1 MEGAAHD
8 VAAVAE
14 RDDLALLQ
22 HHCAE
27 SGRIACRYFGENP
40 QVWMKE
46 GDSPVSEA
54 DYAVDTYLQREL
66 VAARPLYGW
75 LSEETEDTPERTRRE
90 RVFVVDP
97 IDGTRGFLAGDR
109 RWCVSAAVVERQRP
123 VCGVLEVPVLGET
136 IAASAGNGA
145 WLLGK
150 HGERRSLQITDIAEH
165 SPLRIA
171 GPKVFMRHARDVFD
185 HSVEPARFVP
195 SLAYRI
201 AMVAMGRIDVAFA
214 RASARDWDLAAA
226 DIIAHEA
233 GVVLRGLE
241 GEVLTYNCPSTRHGV
256 LVACRPERLDDMLR
270 VAREVLARA

>member
-1 MEGAAHD
+1 MPGAELPG
-8 VAAVAE
+8 AE
-14 RDDLALLQ
+14 LEAGPSLGDLALLK

-27 SGRIACRYFGENP
+27 SGRIARRYFGDDP

-54 DYAVDTYLQREL
+54 DYAVDTYLKREL
-66 VAARPLYGW
+66 LLARPDYGW
-75 LSEETEDTPERTRRE
+75 LSEETEDSPEREGRA

-109 RWCVSAAVVERQRP
+109 RWCVSAAVVENNRP
-123 VCGVLEVPVLGET
+123 TCGVLEVPMRDETVFACAGEGAWLGET
-136 IAASAGNGA
+136 RLDAVAT
-145 WLLGK
+145 
-150 HGERRSLQITDIAEH
+150 REH
-165 SPLRIA
+165 RPLRIA
-171 GPKVFMRHARDVFD
+171 GPKVFMRLARDVFD
-185 HSVEPARFVP
+185 HSVEAAPFVP

-201 AMVAMGRIDVAFA
+201 ALVAVGRIDVAFA

-226 DIIAHEA
+226 DVIAHEA

-256 LVACRPERLDDMLR
+256 LVACRKERLDEMLA